1 MRFRINLSTNLV
13 RSTWSRAGSPC
24 FLQFLSLHRVCTVAW
39 KAYRIRNKEELLH
52 VVSTKLDRM
61 LFQSVV
67 YRDPISLHTTQWCD
81 YSNTEAHLYNIL
93 IIRSHCSLSVSI
105 SIHQV
110 FGKLLQH
117 CWKKLKLSRL
127 PSLAPPSS
135 IAYSATQEMS
145 RPVTQK
151 QWSSG
156 RASGGFFTSSNP
168 RKYMHNYA

>member
-1 MRFRINLSTNLV
+1 MRLQILTNSGHANTLTASDATTPTLRRIE
-13 RSTWSRAGSPC
+13 RAAIAAATPITYDS
-24 FLQFLSLHRVCTVAW
+24 
-39 KAYRIRNKEELLH
+39 KELLLLIH
-52 VVSTKLDRM
+52 EHLQASGLGETASALLK
-61 LFQSVV
+61 
-67 YRDPISLHTTQWCD
+67 
-81 YSNTEAHLYNIL
+81 EAQLNP
-93 IIRSHCSLSVSI
+93 
-105 SIHQV
+105 
-110 FGKLLQH
+110 
-117 CWKKLKLSRL
+117 L